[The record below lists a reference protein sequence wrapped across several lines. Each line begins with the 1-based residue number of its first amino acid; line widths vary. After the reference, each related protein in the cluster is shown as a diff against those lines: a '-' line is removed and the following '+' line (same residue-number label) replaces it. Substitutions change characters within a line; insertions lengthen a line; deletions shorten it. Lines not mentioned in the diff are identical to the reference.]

1 MRITVLVVF
10 SEQQHSTL
18 AHEVH
23 DLRCEAAGVINRTID
38 FQAITFADHKVV
50 VAMAR
55 SGVHTTGA
63 SFTGDLL
70 ISRLADV
77 EFGFRV
83 SFASQSYVVAH
94 HQQRWTVQPGVA
106 TL

>member
-1 MRITVLVVF
+1 MF
-10 SEQQHSTL
+10 N
-18 AHEVH
+18 
-23 DLRCEAAGVINRTID
+23 LRCEAAGIIDRTID
-38 FQAITFADHKVV
+38 FQAITLADYKVV

-55 SGVHTTGA
+55 RGVHATGTR
-63 SFTGDLL
+63 FTGDLL

-77 EFGFRV
+77 EFGFGV
-83 SFASQSYVVAH
+83 SFASQRYVLTH

>member
-70 ISRLADV
+70 ISRLPELRARPPSTKMAGPARRGDTLIDQ
-77 EFGFRV
+77 V
-83 SFASQSYVVAH
+83 S
-94 HQQRWTVQPGVA
+94 RR
-106 TL
+106 